1 MKYQVIRHIP
11 TMTGCSVDVG
21 VLPDG
26 REVVVKR
33 ALTPAA
39 AKTLAAAVRQVRRLR
54 GLPEIAGYYPPLL
67 AYAEDTLVLPC
78 YSQGT
83 LDAAG
88 ARPRNAFRRRVSE
101 AVDCLFAIS
110 SHRDF
115 PVEPSRPSPAA
126 VARAFWRSQL
136 SRRLDRLDR
145 AGVERRGEP
154 FRSIARG
161 LDDGLVDRIVAG
173 AVSRPLGLAAHG
185 DFALANVL
193 LADPGEAGP
202 PLRFIDL
209 RGDTVWIGD
218 LPWWDPILD
227 LATLITFHAL
237 IEPALGVREGIAR
250 GPDHGLATLSR
261 DELVSDALARPAV
274 RDWVAGDPAWRL
286 RTQLGIVVR
295 LLGSVSAQRASAP
308 RDRAA
313 RADIVTELL
322 SHEWRN
328 LLSC

>member
-1 MKYQVIRHIP
+1 VKYQLIRHIP
-11 TMTGCSVDVG
+11 TMTGCSVEVG

-39 AKTLAAAVRQVRRLR
+39 ARALAASVRQVRCLR
-54 GLPEIAGYYPPLL
+54 ELPELAGYYPRVL
-67 AYAEDTLVLPC
+67 AYAEDTVVLPC

-88 ARPRNAFRRRVSE
+88 AGPRDAFRRQVSE

-110 SHRDF
+110 SSRSF
-115 PVEPSRPSPAA
+115 PVEPSPTAA
-126 VARAFWRSQL
+126 ARAFWRSQL
-136 SRRLDRLDR
+136 TRRLDRLER
-145 AGVERRGEP
+145 AGVRPGGEP
-154 FRSIARG
+154 FRAIARG
-161 LDDGLVDRIVAG
+161 LADGLVGRIIDR

-202 PLRFIDL
+202 PFRFIDL
-209 RGDTVWIGD
+209 RGDTVWAGG

-227 LATLITFHAL
+227 LATLVTFHAL

-250 GPDHGLATLSR
+250 GPDHGLAELGR
-261 DELVSDALARPAV
+261 DELVEDALARPSV
-274 RDWVAGDPAWRL
+274 RDWVAGDPTWRL

-322 SHEWRN
+322 VHEWRN